1 MSGTHGFVLASLT
14 SQITS
19 WIGHHGAYAVFAIM
33 ALDALLPVGGEL
45 TMLFAGALAEWEY
58 LDEVV
63 VEIYASRH
71 RSPERPVR

>member
-14 SQITS
+14 GQITS

-45 TMLFAGALAEWEY
+45 TMLFAGALAGG
-58 LDEVV
+58 
-63 VEIYASRH
+63 ASPGRT
-71 RSPERPVR
+71 RSSSAISCRRTQS

>member
-1 MSGTHGFVLASLT
+1 MVRAMHTYKENDRRASTL
-14 SQITS
+14 
-19 WIGHHGAYAVFAIM
+19 GAVET
-33 ALDALLPVGGEL
+33 LQSLPEKPVGL
-45 TMLFAGALAEWEY
+45 AVFAGALAEWED